1 MAKSKKLTEEEIGRL
16 ANAEIQAAVTYD
28 GTDFQKNR
36 VRAMEYYRGEMRDLA
51 NEDGLSSAVTHDVQD
66 VIGWILPGLM
76 RVFFSADDLGQYSPE
91 NEDDEQGAQQATDY
105 ANHVIMKECNGYQ
118 VFWDVFHD
126 SLLHANGV
134 VKHWWEDSEKVTVH
148 FASGLDDDQYA
159 ELINSPEI
167 AIIAHREDMI
177 PYPAPEPEE
186 PIQLPNPSQSPG
198 QPGAP
203 PMAPPMGGMPQQ
215 NGSPV
220 NGAAPPGGAGLPPG
234 LMALLNGGASEPAVM
249 AGLGQPPLPPEPQL
263 QTVHSVKVRRTKKYG
278 CLKIAAVPP
287 EEFLIN
293 IQARDVP
300 DARFV
305 GHRMTKTRS
314 ELIEAG
320 YDEDLVNELPAT
332 SFANFGNLPQT
343 RIDSALPYQTPIGLD
358 KSMEEVEVI
367 EVYMKMDADGDGVA
381 EMMKIVMG
389 GPTTKVV
396 LDHEM
401 WEDETPFTDFV
412 AERVP
417 HRWQGRSTF
426 DDTEDIQQIKS
437 TLLRQ
442 FLDNLYHANIPDR
455 AVDIT
460 RVTNPDALLDRKIG
474 NNIHTEGPPSGVIM
488 DMAVPFA
495 AKEALTGL
503 EYMDQII
510 ERRTG
515 VSRATMAL
523 DLEALQNQSA
533 TAVNAAQSAAYS
545 KIELI
550 ARNFAEI
557 GFKRFFQCILKLIV
571 AHQDGPR
578 RLKIKKNWV
587 TMDPASWNANM
598 KFDVNVGLGSGSRD
612 RDAAILMQIAAKQEQ
627 INLQMGPDNPIC
639 GIDKYSN
646 TLRALVQMALPSSEP
661 DKFFNEIEPEAV
673 AAWMQQKAQSGA
685 EQDPKAKAEMQKV
698 EVKKQE
704 AQANIQLKQQTAAA
718 DMQTKQQTSQMD
730 MAAKAQKNQA
740 DLAASREKNA
750 MSVQAAREKNAF
762 ELQADRE
769 KAAQEAVQKQ
779 QEALLDAQL
788 RRDEMVMEGELTRE
802 ANKLSAA
809 NEKRKIDTNVNR
821 QKTSNK

>member
-1 MAKSKKLTEEEIGRL
+1 M
-16 ANAEIQAAVTYD
+16 
-28 GTDFQKNR
+28 
-36 VRAMEYYRGEMRDLA
+36 
-51 NEDGLSSAVTHDVQD
+51 
-66 VIGWILPGLM
+66 
-76 RVFFSADDLGQYSPE
+76 
-91 NEDDEQGAQQATDY
+91 
-105 ANHVIMKECNGYQ
+105 
-118 VFWDVFHD
+118 
-126 SLLHANGV
+126 
-134 VKHWWEDSEKVTVH
+134 
-148 FASGLDDDQYA
+148 
-159 ELINSPEI
+159 
-167 AIIAHREDMI
+167 
-177 PYPAPEPEE
+177 
-186 PIQLPNPSQSPG
+186 
-198 QPGAP
+198 
-203 PMAPPMGGMPQQ
+203 
-215 NGSPV
+215 
-220 NGAAPPGGAGLPPG
+220 
-234 LMALLNGGASEPAVM
+234 
-249 AGLGQPPLPPEPQL
+249 
-263 QTVHSVKVRRTKKYG
+263 
-278 CLKIAAVPP
+278 
-287 EEFLIN
+287 
-293 IQARDVP
+293 P

-314 ELIEAG
+314 ELIEIG
-320 YDEDLVNELPAT
+320 YDPDLVNALPAT

-389 GPTTKVV
+389 GPNTNVL
-396 LDHEM
+396 LDHEL

-426 DDTEDIQQIKS
+426 DDTEDVQRIKS

-455 AVDIT
+455 AIDIT

-474 NNIHTEGPPSGVIM
+474 NNIHTEGPPNGVIM

-578 RLKIKKNWV
+578 RLKIKRSWV

-612 RDAAILMQIAAKQEQ
+612 RDAAILMQIATKQEQ
-627 INLQMGPDNPIC
+627 INMQMGPDNPIC

-661 DKFFNEIEPEAV
+661 DKFFNEIEPQAV
-673 AAWMQQKAQSGA
+673 AAWMQQKAQQGS
-685 EQDPKAKAEMQKV
+685 QDPKAQAEMQK
-698 EVKKQE
+698 
-704 AQANIQLKQQTAAA
+704 AQAAQQKAQAEIQIKGQTAQADMQLKQQSA
-718 DMQTKQQTSQMD
+718 QMD
-730 MAAKAQKNQA
+730 MASRAQKAQA
-740 DLAASREKNA
+740 DLQASREKNQ
-750 MSVQAAREKNAF
+750 MGMQATREKNAMAMQ
-762 ELQADRE
+762 LDQE
-769 KAAQEAVQKQ
+769 KAAQEAAQRQ

-788 RRDEMVMEGELTRE
+788 KQDEMVMEGELARE
-802 ANKLSAA
+802 ANKMSAA